1 MTALFRISGG
11 RWFVVVKKVEL
22 GTFEEADRV
31 LGVEI
36 SCDSEQVIRFGFC
49 PAGKHAEDSNGNG
62 PAMVLAYAELF
73 GFDLSDVDLWDLL
86 YLVAATDAL
95 CQYLHDGG
103 SVERWCAAQGLRPLR
118 DKKVRRRPSR
128 RSRLV
133 IQTKEWMFILPPQRS
148 SRPGQELRGGIAC

>member
-11 RWFVVVKKVEL
+11 RWSVVVKKVEP
-22 GTFEEADRV
+22 GTFEAPARV
-31 LGVEI
+31 LSVEI

-49 PAGKHAEDSNGNG
+49 PAGKHAADPNGNG
-62 PAMVLAYAELF
+62 PAAVLAYGELF

-95 CQYLHDGG
+95 CQHLHDGG

-118 DKKVRRRPSR
+118 DKKVRRRSNR
-128 RSRLV
+128 RSTLV
-133 IQTKEWMFILPPQRS
+133 IRTKEWMFILPPQRS
-148 SRPGQELRGGIAC
+148 SGRGQALRGGIAC